1 MRNSKAVL
9 YLLWISTLCESFLSS
24 PVHLKATTR
33 TGTAASALGNTDT
46 CNCSYAI
53 SCNSEPAFCEKCRVF
68 LGLGVL
74 LFSIASSPVYA
85 EDASFFQQPSKDPLR
100 VKALKELN
108 DLKKLQDSRLELCVE
123 RGRDWEQCFFY
134 KDSQSSPVKKV
145 NQPKP
150 QKATID
156 NSVMDEP
163 RTKKPPT
170 W

>member
-1 MRNSKAVL
+1 MWNSKAVL

-46 CNCSYAI
+46 FNCSYAI

-68 LGLGVL
+68 LGLGVI

-108 DLKKLQDSRLELCVE
+108 DLKKLQDSRLELCVGKF
-123 RGRDWEQCFFY
+123 RSITYMPLFHPYVFNLILY
-134 KDSQSSPVKKV
+134 
-145 NQPKP
+145 
-150 QKATID
+150 
-156 NSVMDEP
+156 SVHIIHNIRA
-163 RTKKPPT
+163 RTRLGAVLLL
-170 W
+170 